1 MIVLL
6 GPNNQIKGK
15 INMLFMDYNWD
26 LHPGYLKF
34 DSELNLDMLEWKE
47 GDVFILKKVGDQAV
61 LRKVDDLEK
70 FVKGYK

>member
-26 LHPGYLKF
+26 LQPGYLKF
-34 DSELNLDMLEWKE
+34 DSELNLDMLGWKE

>member
-1 MIVLL
+1 
-6 GPNNQIKGK
+6 
-15 INMLFMDYNWD
+15 MLFMDYTWD
-26 LHPGYLKF
+26 LQPGYLKF

>member
-1 MIVLL
+1 
-6 GPNNQIKGK
+6 
-15 INMLFMDYNWD
+15 MLFMDYNWD
-26 LHPGYLKF
+26 LQPGYLKF

>member
-1 MIVLL
+1 
-6 GPNNQIKGK
+6 
-15 INMLFMDYNWD
+15 MLFMDYDWD

-34 DSELNLDMLEWKE
+34 DAELNLDSLEWKE

>member
-1 MIVLL
+1 
-6 GPNNQIKGK
+6 
-15 INMLFMDYNWD
+15 MLFMDYDWD
-26 LHPGYLKF
+26 LNPDYLKF
-34 DSELNLDMLEWKE
+34 DSELNLDTLGWKE

>member
-1 MIVLL
+1 
-6 GPNNQIKGK
+6 
-15 INMLFMDYNWD
+15 MDYDWD
-26 LHPGYLKF
+26 LQPGYLKF